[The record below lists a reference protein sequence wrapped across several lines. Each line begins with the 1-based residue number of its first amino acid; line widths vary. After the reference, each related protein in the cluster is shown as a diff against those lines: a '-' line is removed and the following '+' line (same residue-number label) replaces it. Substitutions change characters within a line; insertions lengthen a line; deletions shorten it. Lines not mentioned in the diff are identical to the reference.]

1 MSDLINNS
9 IDNLSN
15 EAVERLLG
23 IVTNVN
29 KTEKAYLAK
38 QTAKMKDK
46 LANLQSKIKE
56 IERNTPMQSKEQFQ
70 TELDKLNLSNEL
82 KAVAFTILD
91 IGLAKLNRLPISI
104 TQENKISVKLEY
116 YNHAAS
122 IMYVE
127 GNIYGKYKYCDL
139 ESGIGELELEECFG
153 NRANLKLIQQLEDWK
168 SNFKYIQEQHQ
179 KDSERWRK
187 MHSYLN
193 SILGLECDNGC
204 ITDED
209 ELILAVQ
216 KKIEEDLKNEK
227 CRCWGQI
234 V

>member
-216 KKIEEDLKNEK
+216 NKIEDDLKNETCK
-227 CRCWGQI
+227 CWGQI

>member
-91 IGLAKLNRLPISI
+91 IGLAKLNRLPISV
-104 TQENKISVKLEY
+104 TQEDKISVKLEY
-116 YNHAAS
+116 YKS
-122 IMYVE
+122 S
-127 GNIYGKYKYCDL
+127 NIFRIIFL
-139 ESGIGELELEECFG
+139 
-153 NRANLKLIQQLEDWK
+153 
-168 SNFKYIQEQHQ
+168 
-179 KDSERWRK
+179 
-187 MHSYLN
+187 
-193 SILGLECDNGC
+193 
-204 ITDED
+204 
-209 ELILAVQ
+209 
-216 KKIEEDLKNEK
+216 
-227 CRCWGQI
+227 QI
-234 V
+234 

>member
-1 MSDLINNS
+1 MSEDLEEHFKELI
-9 IDNLSN
+9 IKGIENLSN
-15 EAVERLLG
+15 HVIEEQQKRLSIRKSIETKNKLHQ
-23 IVTNVN
+23 IV
-29 KTEKAYLAK
+29 KSL
-38 QTAKMKDK
+38 
-46 LANLQSKIKE
+46 
-56 IERNTPMQSKEQFQ
+56 ERNTPMQSKEQFQ

-104 TQENKISVKLEY
+104 TQEDKNSIKLEY
-116 YNHAAS
+116 YNHQNS
-122 IMYVE
+122 ILYIE

-139 ESGIGELELEECFG
+139 ESGLGELELEECFG
-153 NRANLKLIQQLEDWK
+153 NRANLKLIQHQQSLEDHV
-168 SNFKYIQEQHQ
+168 KYLEE
-179 KDSERWRK
+179 ERQTSVKRWDK
-187 MHSYLN
+187 LHTFLN

-216 KKIEEDLKNEK
+216 KKIEDDLKNEK
-227 CRCWGQI
+227 CKCWGQI

>member
-1 MSDLINNS
+1 MKQ
-9 IDNLSN
+9 NLKEYMDKLKSKLSYIK
-15 EAVERLLG
+15 E
-23 IVTNVN
+23 
-29 KTEKAYLAK
+29 K
-38 QTAKMKDK
+38 QTEEY
-46 LANLQSKIKE
+46 NKE
-56 IERNTPMQSKEQFQ
+56 YKRNTPMQSKEQFQ

-168 SNFKYIQEQHQ
+168 VHIEWLEK
-179 KDSERWRK
+179 ERQASVKRWDK
-187 MHSYLN
+187 LHTFLN
-193 SILGLECDNGC
+193 SILGLECDGGC
-204 ITDED
+204 ITDDE
-209 ELILAVQ
+209 ELIVAVQ
-216 KKIEEDLKNEK
+216 KKIEDDLKNEK
-227 CRCWGQI
+227 CKCWGQI

>member
-9 IDNLSN
+9 IDNLSDD
-15 EAVERLLG
+15 AVERLLG
-23 IVTNVN
+23 IVT
-29 KTEKAYLAK
+29 KRK
-38 QTAKMKDK
+38 
-46 LANLQSKIKE
+46 
-56 IERNTPMQSKEQFQ
+56 TPMQSKEQFQ
-70 TELDKLNLSNEL
+70 TELDKLNLSVEL
-82 KAVAFTILD
+82 KSVAFTILD

-168 SNFKYIQEQHQ
+168 VHIEWLEK
-179 KDSERWRK
+179 ERQASVKRWDK
-187 MHSYLN
+187 LHTFLN
-193 SILGLECDNGC
+193 SILGLECDGGC
-204 ITDED
+204 ITDDE
-209 ELILAVQ
+209 ELIVAVQ
-216 KKIEEDLKNEK
+216 KKIEDDLKNEK
-227 CRCWGQI
+227 CKCWGQI